1 MITLTDCSRRFQ
13 DKKKVVKAVRD
24 VSLTIEKGEVVGI
37 LGENGAGKTT
47 MLRMIASLLEPSQG
61 VITVD
66 GFDTVKQP
74 AEVKKRIG
82 VLFGGETGLYDRMT
96 AKENLQY
103 FGRLYGLN
111 RHEIKARIED

>member
-74 AEVKKRIG
+74 AEVKQRIG

-96 AKENLQY
+96 AKEISNTSA
-103 FGRLYGLN
+103 GCMG
-111 RHEIKARIED
+111 

>member
-66 GFDTVKQP
+66 GFDTVKQLLP
-74 AEVKKRIG
+74 KSKKESVSYSEEKPG
-82 VLFGGETGLYDRMT
+82 FTTG
-96 AKENLQY
+96 
-103 FGRLYGLN
+103 
-111 RHEIKARIED
+111 

>member
-1 MITLTDCSRRFQ
+1 M
-13 DKKKVVKAVRD
+13 RD

-74 AEVKKRIG
+74 AEVKKESVSYSEEKPG
-82 VLFGGETGLYDRMT
+82 FTTG
-96 AKENLQY
+96 
-103 FGRLYGLN
+103 
-111 RHEIKARIED
+111 